1 MCKARETREG
11 IRRGRMTVLL
21 AEDRLGSSLEL
32 AWADLCFPCSRAGM
46 GDSVHVCVPS
56 NLEPAGGAV

>member
-1 MCKARETREG
+1 
-11 IRRGRMTVLL
+11 MTVLL